1 MEENKK
7 VCLLIAM
14 GGPLLLASQFVGNEV
29 ISAGAVLIGVALN
42 TTALVLALKNQ
53 KKQKADQLTT

>member
-14 GGPLLLASQFVGNEV
+14 GGSSLLASQFIGNEV
-29 ISAGAVLIGVALN
+29 VSAGGILIGAAVNA
-42 TTALVLALKNQ
+42 TALVLALKNY
-53 KKQKADQLTT
+53 KKQKAVQPTT